1 MHYEADWGDLEGNS
15 KFKRHLEK
23 DRLYEFLIGLK
34 KDLDEVRGR
43 ILERRTL
50 PSIGE
55 AFAKVRR
62 AASRRWT
69 MLGGKND
76 ASATSSGERPT
87 ETIALDTKTTKS
99 CGEQKNNQHDGRW
112 ISISI
117 SKGRIC

>member
-1 MHYEADWGDLEGNS
+1 MHYEADWGDLEGNT

-23 DRLYEFLIGLK
+23 ERSYEFLVGLNK
-34 KDLDEVRGR
+34 NLDEVRGR

-55 AFAKVRR
+55 AFAEVRR
-62 AASRRWT
+62 AASRRRT

-76 ASATSSGERPT
+76 SSATSFGQRPT
-87 ETIALDTKTTKS
+87 ETIALVTKTTKS

-112 ISISI
+112 ISLSI
-117 SKGRIC
+117 S